1 MKKEGRESF
10 LEQVATID
18 EVTLSV
24 VSWYDNK
31 IVTLLSNFV
40 SSERVTELKQFS
52 KVMKETI
59 KIKCINL
66 VQEYNRHMGGADLL
80 DLLLGYYRNKI
91 KSKKWYPRIFFHLIN
106 MVIVN
111 AWILWRKYKNAD
123 VHLVDFKL
131 AIANL
136 LANAGKDPS
145 AITRCGRPVIET
157 NNIRKPGPKVNKP
170 HSAIC
175 FNSVGH

>member
-1 MKKEGRESF
+1 
-10 LEQVATID
+10 
-18 EVTLSV
+18 
-24 VSWYDNK
+24 
-31 IVTLLSNFV
+31 
-40 SSERVTELKQFS
+40 
-52 KVMKETI
+52 
-59 KIKCINL
+59 
-66 VQEYNRHMGGADLL
+66 
-80 DLLLGYYRNKI
+80 
-91 KSKKWYPRIFFHLIN
+91 

-145 AITRCGRPVIET
+145 AITRCGRPLIET
-157 NNIRKPGPKVNKP
+157 NNIRKPGPKVNKH

-175 FNSVGH
+175 FDSVSHRPVILDNHSRCQRNNCSELTYFKSDKCRVALCLNRQRLPYVIALLKKH